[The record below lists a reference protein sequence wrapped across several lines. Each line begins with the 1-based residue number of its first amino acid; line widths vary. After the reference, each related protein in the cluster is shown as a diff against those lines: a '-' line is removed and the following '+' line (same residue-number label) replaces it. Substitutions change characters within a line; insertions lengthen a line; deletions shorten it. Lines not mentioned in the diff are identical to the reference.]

1 MTPAKVR
8 TGGGKT
14 TSNQQAV
21 GGLHYR
27 RNQIT
32 GTRIRRLELKR

>member
-1 MTPAKVR
+1 MAPARVR
-8 TGGGKT
+8 TRTWKT
-14 TSNQQAV
+14 TNDQQAL

-32 GTRIRRLELKR
+32 GTRTRRLELKR